1 MKRFVIFFGVF
12 CNGAQVVSA
21 DPVTDVCL
29 AYNDASVCECATEAL
44 KAEIGY
50 KDFAYYLTASATAL
64 KQQSEG
70 TSLVDAW
77 DMATKNHAAA
87 AGVGATEAL
96 NQINAYGSEHRDAI
110 KNCTN

>member
-1 MKRFVIFFGVF
+1 MKRSFFFLGIF
-12 CNGAQVVSA
+12 CIGAQVVSA

-50 KDFAYYLTASATAL
+50 KDFAYYSAASATAL
-64 KQQSEG
+64 EQQSEG